1 MVVGIIFLVFFGLLF
16 AGIPIVTA
24 MGLTTLFPIFV
35 DLGVR
40 VPYKVDTVIRWAVQ
54 GADSIPIIAIP
65 MFVLAGVVMA
75 RGDIS
80 SKLFDVFAYF
90 MGKRTAGLP
99 IATIITALFY
109 GAISGS
115 GVATAAAVGGM
126 SIPLLTSLGYDKKFV
141 AAMVA
146 TAGGLGVIIPP
157 SIPFVMYGM
166 MTQTSVGDIFIAGI
180 FPGIL
185 IAASLMIYT
194 YIYCKRN
201 GEDKEKINATVDK
214 LKEKGFLILMR
225 DSFWALMS
233 PVIILGGIYSGYFT
247 PTEAAVISVVY
258 SLIVSLFIYRTIKI
272 RQIPSIFA
280 TAVSQYGALVML
292 LAIAMAFSRMI
303 TVLKGAAIVGEF
315 VTSYISTPFML
326 LLSINILMFIMG
338 MVMDTGFAVVI
349 LGPVLAPVGVM
360 MGISPIHL
368 AVVMVSNLA
377 IGMVTPPFGMN
388 LFVTAPMVNES
399 AFSIGMKAIPFI
411 LAFVISLII
420 ITYVPEVSM
429 FLVNVMK

>member
-1 MVVGIIFLVFFGLLF
+1 MVIAIIFLVFFGLLF

-24 MGLTTLFPIFV
+24 MGLTTLFPLVV
-35 DLGVR
+35 DLGIR
-40 VPYKVDTVIRWAVQ
+40 IPYKVDTIIRWAVQ

-65 MFVLAGVVMA
+65 LFVLAGVVMA

-80 SKLFDVFAYF
+80 NKLYDVFAF
-90 MGKRTAGLP
+90 FLGKMTAGLP
-99 IATIITALFY
+99 IAAIITALFY

-126 SIPLLTSLGYDKKFV
+126 SIPLLTSLGYDKRFV

-166 MTQTSVGDIFIAGI
+166 MTQTSVGDIFVAGIIPGFLIAG
-180 FPGIL
+180 
-185 IAASLMIYT
+185 SLMIYT
-194 YIYCKRN
+194 FYYCKKN
-201 GEDKEKINATVDK
+201 GEDRVKIDAVVDK
-214 LKEKGFLILMR
+214 LRKKGLFKVLR
-225 DSFWALMS
+225 ESFWALMS

-247 PTEAAVISVVY
+247 PTEAAAVSVVY
-258 SLIVSLFIYRTIKI
+258 SLVVSLFIYRTIKVKE
-272 RQIPSIFA
+272 IPSIFS
-280 TAVSQYGALVML
+280 TAVSQYGPLVML

-303 TVLKGAAIVGEF
+303 TVLRGAEIVGGF
-315 VTSYISTPFML
+315 VTDFISTPFML
-326 LLSINILMFIMG
+326 LLAINVLMFIMG

-349 LGPVLAPVGVM
+349 LGPVLAPVGAM

-388 LFVTAPMVNES
+388 LFVVGPMVDES

-411 LAFVISLII
+411 LAFVIALII

-429 FLVNVMK
+429 FLVNAMK